1 MPQKKIQTKL
11 SAAEQAAFDGL
22 KTYVDAVKS
31 ETDRAFPGRKVGYT
45 LGVSHEQMIVL
56 IKLIK
61 SPSEFT

>member
-1 MPQKKIQTKL
+1 MPQKKTKSKL

-22 KTYVDAVKS
+22 KTYVDAVKK

-45 LGVSHEQMIVL
+45 LGISHEQMIVL
-56 IKLIK
+56 VKLIQ